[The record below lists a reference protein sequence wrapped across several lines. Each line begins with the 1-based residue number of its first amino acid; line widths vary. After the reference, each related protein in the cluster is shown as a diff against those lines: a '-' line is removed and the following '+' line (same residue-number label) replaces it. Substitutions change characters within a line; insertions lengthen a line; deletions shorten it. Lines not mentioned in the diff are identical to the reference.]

1 MRVAIAADHGGY
13 DQKGSIADFIRSLG
27 HEVIDFG
34 PFSPDPVDYPDYA
47 DKVARAV
54 SRGDADR
61 GVLLCGTGLGMAI
74 TADKVPGVRAAA
86 IQSIEFA
93 ELFREHNDGNVVCMS
108 GRFHTYEGYD
118 FEQLVIPV
126 RLFKLLGVKA
136 TILTNAA
143 GAVNVDYHPGD
154 IMIVSDHIKLSG
166 HSPLRGRNVEE
177 FGPRFFDV
185 SRMYTPELRAH
196 ALKCAEGTDL
206 IVHEGVYYFFTG
218 PQFETPAEIRAVR
231 ILGADAVGMSTVTEA
246 LTAAHC
252 GMPLLCLSVM
262 TNMAAGVL
270 DRPLTDGEVDETAK
284 TISTRF
290 AAYVRKIIGTMDE
303 VQL

>member
-1 MRVAIAADHGGY
+1 MEYNYAFFKAAADYVKSRVPYQPEVAIVLGSCLGPFADTIE
-13 DQKGSIADFIRSLG
+13 DPI
-27 HEVIDFG
+27 VIDYKDIPNFLVSTVASHAGKLIFG
-34 PFSPDPVDYPDYA
+34 T
-47 DKVARAV
+47 VA
-54 SRGDADR
+54 G
-61 GVLLCGTGLGMAI
+61 
-74 TADKVPGVRAAA
+74 KK
-86 IQSIEFA
+86 
-93 ELFREHNDGNVVCMS
+93 VVCMS

-143 GAVNVDYHPGD
+143 GAVNTSYRPGD
-154 IMIVSDHIKLSG
+154 IMIVSDHIKLAG
-166 HSPLRGRNVEE
+166 HSPLRGKNIEE

-196 ALKCAEGTDL
+196 ALRCAEGMDL
-206 IVHEGVYYFFTG
+206 TVHEGVYYFFTG

-290 AAYVRKIIGTMDE
+290 AAYVRRIVGTIDE
-303 VQL
+303 VKL

>member
-1 MRVAIAADHGGY
+1 MEYSYEFFKASADYVKSIVPYTPEVAIVLGSCLGPFADTIE
-13 DQKGSIADFIRSLG
+13 DPI
-27 HEVIDFG
+27 VIDYKDIPNFLVSTVASHAGKLIFG
-34 PFSPDPVDYPDYA
+34 T
-47 DKVARAV
+47 VA
-54 SRGDADR
+54 G
-61 GVLLCGTGLGMAI
+61 
-74 TADKVPGVRAAA
+74 KK
-86 IQSIEFA
+86 
-93 ELFREHNDGNVVCMS
+93 VVCMS

-143 GAVNVDYHPGD
+143 GAVNVDYRPGD
-154 IMIVSDHIKLSG
+154 IMIVSDHIKLTG
-166 HSPLRGRNVEE
+166 HSPLRGKNIEE

-206 IVHEGVYYFFTG
+206 TVHDGVYYFFTG

-290 AAYVRKIIGTMDE
+290 AAYVRKIVGTFDE